1 MGSVSV
7 VSTTTIQAPSH
18 HNNSSTHKIDL
29 TPWDL
34 PFLQVETIQKGLLFH
49 HTIHPNQIN
58 HLKHTL
64 SSTLSFF
71 PPLAGRLVITHHKDN
86 NNASC
91 FIICNNLG
99 ALFVHATAQN
109 TTVADILQP
118 NYVPPVVHSFF
129 PLNGVKNCEST
140 SQPILAIQVT
150 ELLDGVFIGFT
161 INHVVSDGKSF
172 WHFVN
177 SWSQISKGHKIAKL
191 PSLKRWF
198 PNDIE
203 LPIKLPFTTT
213 ELLKEP
219 SFNKLPERIFHF
231 TKEKIA
237 ELKSKAN
244 AEAETEKIK
253 ISSLQAVLSH
263 VWRCV
268 IRCKRLDPQEE
279 VRYVLL
285 IGVRPRMVPQ
295 LEEEYFGNAA
305 LVCGVTMKAGEVQES
320 GIGNVAM
327 EMNKMISLHSDEK
340 IMESYECWLRTPRLL
355 TIGGMTGGN
364 SLATS
369 SSPRFDVYGNDFGW
383 GKPVAVRSGGAN
395 KNNGKISV
403 FVGADEGSMDIEVCL
418 PFEILEAMGND
429 TEFMLAISK

>member
-1 MGSVSV
+1 M
-7 VSTTTIQAPSH
+7 
-18 HNNSSTHKIDL
+18 
-29 TPWDL
+29 
-34 PFLQVETIQKGLLFH
+34 
-49 HTIHPNQIN
+49 
-58 HLKHTL
+58 
-64 SSTLSFF
+64 
-71 PPLAGRLVITHHKDN
+71 
-86 NNASC
+86 
-91 FIICNNLG
+91 
-99 ALFVHATAQN
+99 
-109 TTVADILQP
+109 
-118 NYVPPVVHSFF
+118 
-129 PLNGVKNCEST
+129 
-140 SQPILAIQVT
+140 
-150 ELLDGVFIGFT
+150 
-161 INHVVSDGKSF
+161 
-172 WHFVN
+172 
-177 SWSQISKGHKIAKL
+177 
-191 PSLKRWF
+191 
-198 PNDIE
+198 
-203 LPIKLPFTTT
+203 
-213 ELLKEP
+213 
-219 SFNKLPERIFHF
+219 
-231 TKEKIA
+231 
-237 ELKSKAN
+237 
-244 AEAETEKIK
+244 
-253 ISSLQAVLSH
+253 
-263 VWRCV
+263 
-268 IRCKRLDPQEE
+268 
-279 VRYVLL
+279 LL